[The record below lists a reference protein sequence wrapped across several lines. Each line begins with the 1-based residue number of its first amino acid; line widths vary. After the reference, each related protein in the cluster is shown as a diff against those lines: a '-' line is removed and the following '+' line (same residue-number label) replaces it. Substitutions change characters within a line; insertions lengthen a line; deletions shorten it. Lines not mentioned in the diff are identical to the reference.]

1 MEVLISQHPAYR
13 KPTNVPSRRHRHGTL
28 FWPGVISV
36 AYLVLTLV
44 VTAAEYLSELSK
56 LSRGFYTDTF
66 SPFAYTHLL
75 SFPVSAV
82 HSDWPG
88 YPETFDQSQ
97 WRAIVQHAVG
107 PVVTTVV
114 LEAVLI
120 AAVAWLVVLLRR
132 RGQTRSFPTGV
143 SG

>member
-1 MEVLISQHPAYR
+1 LC
-13 KPTNVPSRRHRHGTL
+13 
-28 FWPGVISV
+28 
-36 AYLVLTLV
+36 
-44 VTAAEYLSELSK
+44 ELSK

-107 PVVTTVV
+107 PVVIVSYRLPGGSTPC
-114 LEAVLI
+114 
-120 AAVAWLVVLLRR
+120 RQ
-132 RGQTRSFPTGV
+132 QTLTP
-143 SG
+143 